1 MTKLDLVNQYAD
13 FILNNL
19 PEWNYSDAE
28 ENPQV
33 LSQKNLFVRAI
44 SLIDKTQ
51 STEVQLKHLGCLVAE
66 LVPDNHIEIFDDKNR
81 QLVPKN
87 EPKYSTLAHNLAYWS
102 DEKLKSEKLLEVK
115 HYKIS
120 GAPQWMLA
128 TKLSGKSAIG
138 IVAIPSFSGDALK
151 QAQARK
157 QFVEDFF
164 TAKQNQ
170 SWQSLIFDFR
180 GNQGGDA
187 ELIKEIGER
196 MCGKSLK
203 YADYFEYITPKAQ
216 SPEQAQIISAQTH
229 RRPETLQYI
238 SSAQD
243 KFSGRIYVLQ
253 DRWCASASEG
263 AIYMLSQM
271 DNTTT
276 IGEPTSGCFAGGACI
291 RVPFEVGYLKI
302 GTEYRR
308 RSRAGSSIN
317 EKEGQF
323 ADIKVSSAQAYET
336 ALKEIAQSQLNGIS
350 RLSQSKLSR

>member
-1 MTKLDLVNQYAD
+1 
-13 FILNNL
+13 
-19 PEWNYSDAE
+19 
-28 ENPQV
+28 
-33 LSQKNLFVRAI
+33 
-44 SLIDKTQ
+44 
-51 STEVQLKHLGCLVAE
+51 
-66 LVPDNHIEIFDDKNR
+66 
-81 QLVPKN
+81 
-87 EPKYSTLAHNLAYWS
+87 
-102 DEKLKSEKLLEVK
+102 
-115 HYKIS
+115 
-120 GAPQWMLA
+120 
-128 TKLSGKSAIG
+128 
-138 IVAIPSFSGDALK
+138 
-151 QAQARK
+151 
-157 QFVEDFF
+157 
-164 TAKQNQ
+164 
-170 SWQSLIFDFR
+170 
-180 GNQGGDA
+180 
-187 ELIKEIGER
+187 

-216 SPEQAQIISAQTH
+216 SQEQAQIISAQAY
-229 RRPETLQYI
+229 RRPETPQYI